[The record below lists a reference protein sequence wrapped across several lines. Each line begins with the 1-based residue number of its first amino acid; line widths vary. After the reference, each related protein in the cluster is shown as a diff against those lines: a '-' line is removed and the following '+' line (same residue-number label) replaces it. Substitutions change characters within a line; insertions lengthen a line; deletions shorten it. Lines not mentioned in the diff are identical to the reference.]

1 MTYKLN
7 SHQTSE
13 LAKFKVAESY
23 VIANARKVNSCY
35 NSADQL
41 LFKSLEYGTRE
52 EITRK
57 AKQEYKYRQEKEYY
71 FAAMSACQTLSSIWE
86 QLYEKPISRNAES
99 VLKTLYSLL
108 AFLNVQEMTDF
119 VLEKLKNIEGIESS
133 VICDL
138 RTEVQVA
145 YYVNQ
150 YSQHVFMSDRAQNN
164 ISTLFPIPETEVDLD
179 YKPTFE
185 QNHVPSND
193 NDNNEEK

>member
-71 FAAMSACQTLSSIWE
+71 FAAMSACQTLGSIWE

-99 VLKTLYSLL
+99 ALKTLYSLL

-119 VLEKLKNIEGIESS
+119 VLEKLKNIEGIESY

-138 RTEVQVA
+138 RTEAQIA

-164 ISTLFPIPETEVDLD
+164 ISSLFPIPETEVDLD

-185 QNHVPSND
+185 QNHVHSND
-193 NDNNEEK
+193 NDNDEEK